1 MTRRGVDRLGLNRL
15 GTGRL
20 MALAVLAAT
29 SFTRAGTYDASP
41 EALAAIRLNYQAV
54 TQMASEG
61 KMFKLTRDSGCLNVP
76 DALRTAW
83 KDSRGVIRKYTTEDG
98 VADSALS
105 VSQFY
110 GPDGRLSFALVQAG
124 AVNGTQVETR
134 LYYGPAGNLLR
145 EDDRTV
151 HGPGYPFGPLLRNV
165 VQFPDVAFDAPKPC
179 P

>member
-1 MTRRGVDRLGLNRL
+1 MG
-15 GTGRL
+15 
-20 MALAVLAAT
+20 LAVLAAT
-29 SFTRAGTYDASP
+29 SFTWAGTYDASA

-54 TQMASEG
+54 TRMASEG

-76 DALRTAW
+76 DAVRTAW
-83 KDSRGVIRKYTTEDG
+83 RDSRGVIRKYTTEG
-98 VADSALS
+98 GGKDSALS

-145 EDDRTV
+145 QDERIV
-151 HGPGYPFGPLLRNV
+151 HGPGYPFGPLARNV
-165 VQFPDVAFDAPKPC
+165 VQFPDVAFDAPRPC